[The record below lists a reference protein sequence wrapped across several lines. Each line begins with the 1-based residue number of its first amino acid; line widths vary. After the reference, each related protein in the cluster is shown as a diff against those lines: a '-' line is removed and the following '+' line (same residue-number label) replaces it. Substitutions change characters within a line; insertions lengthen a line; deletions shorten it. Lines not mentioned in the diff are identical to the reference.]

1 MAEERFSIM
10 AVFAHPNDESFGPAS
25 TLAKYA
31 TLGVKTYLV
40 CATRG
45 EKGAVRREEGSLSM
59 EEVARMREEELK
71 CAAEAINLTDFR
83 VLGYPDGGLQ
93 EMDFQELTGGIVA
106 AVRELKPQVLI
117 TFGPEGITGHT
128 DHIVVGRATE
138 EAFRAAGD
146 PRRFSGGI
154 FGDREPHSP
163 SKLYFYVLPQ
173 RMVEAFNLNLRGTE
187 DSLVTTEIDVSG
199 FEDVRARAIR
209 CHWTQLEPAHKK
221 HDRETEGLKEKYLS
235 INYFQLAAGRINTSD
250 KIERDLFSGVDL
262 E

>member
-1 MAEERFSIM
+1 MAEEHFSIM
-10 AVFAHPNDESFGPAS
+10 AVFAHPDDESFGPAS

-31 TLGVKTYLV
+31 ALGVKTYLV

-45 EKGAVRREEGSLSM
+45 EKGEVRGEEGALSM
-59 EEVARMREEELK
+59 EEVGRMREKELR
-71 CAAEAINLTDFR
+71 CAAEAINLADFR

-117 TFGPEGITGHT
+117 TFGPEGITGHS

-138 EAFRAAGD
+138 EAFRAASD
-146 PRRFSGGI
+146 PQRFSGGI

-173 RMVEAFNLNLRGTE
+173 RMVKAFNLNLRGTE
-187 DSLVTTEIDVSG
+187 DNLVTTEINVSG

-221 HDRETEGLKEKYLS
+221 HDRETDGLKEEFLS
-235 INYFQLAAGRINTSD
+235 INYFRLAASRLSPPSGLE
-250 KIERDLFSGVDL
+250 KDLFAGL
-262 E
+262 EA